1 MFLRTCVYRNDNSR
15 EKDTFD
21 GLGINNKV
29 PAEEPCPRFA
39 HQLVYD
45 HIKKV
50 MHTCLGRT
58 NSAHKITRRLM
69 AKQSGRDASYGV
81 VQFDSIM

>member
-50 MHTCLGRT
+50 MHILK
-58 NSAHKITRRLM
+58 HLLM
-69 AKQSGRDASYGV
+69 YTKKKKPYLS
-81 VQFDSIM
+81 